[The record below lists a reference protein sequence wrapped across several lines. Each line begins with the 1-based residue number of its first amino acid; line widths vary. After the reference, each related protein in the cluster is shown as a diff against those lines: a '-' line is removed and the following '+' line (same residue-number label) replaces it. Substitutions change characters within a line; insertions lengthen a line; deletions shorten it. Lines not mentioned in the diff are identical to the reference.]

1 MNISWSATSP
11 TTGTFAAV
19 ERSGIA
25 GLIERFDG
33 LRTRGRGYVEV
44 RAGDVFPVLTLGF
57 TESAAVVHLMTG
69 EDAISLL
76 AADEPASMNAQ
87 VLVLDDLV
95 EFAAD
100 FILDLEGAWQVVEE
114 FVRTG
119 DPGRAGGWREL

>member
-1 MNISWSATSP
+1 M
-11 TTGTFAAV
+11 
-19 ERSGIA
+19 ERSDIA
-25 GLIERFDG
+25 GLFERFDE
-33 LRTRGRGYVEV
+33 LRTQGRGYVEV

-57 TESAAVVHLMTG
+57 TESAAVVHLMTD
-69 EDAISLL
+69 ESTMSLL

-100 FILDLEGAWQVVEE
+100 FVLDLERAWQVVEE

-119 DPGRAGGWREL
+119 APGRAGAWREL